1 MTEPTT
7 ETMTYEPCDQC
18 EAPLDEQQRYCV
30 VCGASRRHATDPL
43 ARYLAADRRP
53 QPAVVAPPAASRADG
68 RWTAAALALLPVA
81 AAIGVLVGRG
91 AAGGESDVVAALRA
105 QKAPIVQV
113 GGGGATGTPGTAAI
127 AAISSDFSLSKG
139 FVVKLRTLPKAGT
152 DAAAVAAAKRA
163 ARVKGATAVGII
175 DPADFTLKPSAGA
188 GYLLYSGEFKTRAA
202 ADKALAKLKKAFPS
216 AAVIAVAKTTASA
229 TSSAAVALQEHPTT
243 KQKSDGAKVVQEI
256 QRRKGK
262 SYIDQQR
269 NLPDT
274 IVVP

>member
-1 MTEPTT
+1 
-7 ETMTYEPCDQC
+7 MTYEPCDQC

-53 QPAVVAPPAASRADG
+53 QPAVVASPPPSSRDG

-91 AAGGESDVVAALRA
+91 AGGGEADVVAALRA
-105 QKAPIVQV
+105 QKAPVVQV
-113 GGGGATGTPGTAAI
+113 GGSGTASGSGTAA
-127 AAISSDFSLSKG
+127 AAAASITSDFSLSKG

-152 DAAAVAAAKRA
+152 DAAAVPAAKRA
-163 ARVKGATAVGII
+163 ARAKGAAGVGII
-175 DPADFTLKPSAGA
+175 DPADFTLKPSLGG
-188 GYLLYSGEFKTRAA
+188 GYLLYSGEFKTKAA
-202 ADKALAKLKKAFPS
+202 AEKALAKLKKAFPS
-216 AAVIAVAKTTASA
+216 AAVIAVTKKASA
-229 TSSAAVALQEHPTT
+229 TSSTAVALQQHATA

-262 SYIDQQR
+262 SYIEQQR

>member
-1 MTEPTT
+1 
-7 ETMTYEPCDQC
+7 
-18 EAPLDEQQRYCV
+18 
-30 VCGASRRHATDPL
+30 
-43 ARYLAADRRP
+43 
-53 QPAVVAPPAASRADG
+53 
-68 RWTAAALALLPVA
+68 
-81 AAIGVLVGRG
+81 
-91 AAGGESDVVAALRA
+91 VAALRA

-113 GGGGATGTPGTAAI
+113 GAGGGAAGTTGTAAI

-152 DAAAVAAAKRA
+152 DPAAVAAAKRA
-163 ARVKGATAVGII
+163 ARAKGAPAVGLI
-175 DPADFTLKPSAGA
+175 DPADFTLKPSPGG
-188 GYLLYSGEFKTRAA
+188 GYLLYSGEFKTKSAA
-202 ADKALAKLKKAFPS
+202 AKALAKLKKAFPS
-216 AAVIAVAKTTASA
+216 AAVIAVTKTAASA

>member
-43 ARYLAADRRP
+43 AHYLAADRRP
-53 QPAVVAPPAASRADG
+53 PPAVVAPAAPSRGDG

-91 AAGGESDVVAALRA
+91 GAGGGSDVVAALRA

-113 GGGGATGTPGTAAI
+113 GGSGTAGGAATAAPATI
-127 AAISSDFSLSKG
+127 ASDFSLAKG
-139 FVVKLRTLPKAGT
+139 FVIKLRTLPKAGT
-152 DAAAVAAAKRA
+152 DAAAVTAAKRA
-163 ARVKGATAVGII
+163 ARAKGASGVGII
-175 DPADFTLKPSAGA
+175 DPVDFTLKPSPGG

-202 ADKALAKLKKAFPS
+202 ATRALAKLKKAFPS
-216 AAVIAVAKTTASA
+216 AAVIAVTKRAASP
-229 TSSAAVALQEHPTT
+229 TSSAAVALQQHPTT
-243 KQKSDGAKVVQEI
+243 KQKAAGANIVKQI
-256 QRRKGK
+256 QSRKGK
-262 SYIDQQR
+262 SYVDQQR

>member
-1 MTEPTT
+1 
-7 ETMTYEPCDQC
+7 MTYEPCDQC

-43 ARYLAADRRP
+43 ARYLAADRQP
-53 QPAVVAPPAASRADG
+53 QPAIVAPAASSRGDG
-68 RWTAAALALLPVA
+68 RWTAAALALVPVA

-91 AAGGESDVVAALRA
+91 GAGGEGDVVAALRA

-113 GGGGATGTPGTAAI
+113 GGSGAAGATSTAAAQASI
-127 AAISSDFSLSKG
+127 GSDFSLSKG
-139 FVVKLRTLPKAGT
+139 FVVKLRTLPKAGA
-152 DAAAVAAAKRA
+152 DAASVAAAKSA
-163 ARVKGATAVGII
+163 ARGKGASAVGII
-175 DPADFTLKPSAGA
+175 DPADFTLKPSPGG
-188 GYLLYSGEFKTRAA
+188 GYLLYSGEFKTKAA
-202 ADKALAKLKKAFPS
+202 AQKALAKLKKAFPS
-216 AAVIAVAKTTASA
+216 AAVVAVTRKAASP
-229 TSSAAVALQEHPTT
+229 TSSAAVALQEHATA

-262 SYIDQQR
+262 SYIEQQR